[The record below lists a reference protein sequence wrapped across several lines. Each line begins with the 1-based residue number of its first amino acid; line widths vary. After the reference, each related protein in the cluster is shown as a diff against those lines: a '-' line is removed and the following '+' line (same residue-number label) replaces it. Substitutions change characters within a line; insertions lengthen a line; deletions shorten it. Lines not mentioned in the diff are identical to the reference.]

1 MKNIRNKMLKYTSLA
16 FTLFIC
22 LHLEGQNL
30 SSSLNLIV
38 GPETTQKM
46 EFAYSNTKAGKEY
59 VKYLFKVSNDETIIF
74 DIGVESDAEIQLE
87 KPKNAIVCSPS
98 TWNNLDAPTKESI
111 ISGNQSVHI
120 VLPIGLNQY
129 RITPVYAVE
138 WIKTLGNKC
147 EFRSTDMEFIID
159 LNREVILST
168 SNNLIQKL
176 SEEKVGQC
184 KIFTF
189 RKNSKIQTTLYKDVT
204 WSPKL
209 GVIKETFS
217 ENQGE
222 YALLR
227 VQGISVTE
235 YMNKQCAQDIA
246 LNQKEDTQDFLR
258 TKGAEEKSY
267 NGKTHV
273 VEQGET
279 FFGIAKI
286 YQILPGDLMDF
297 NPTIDPN
304 KMNIGLIINIPPVK
318 KPSVIPEGMYVMQ
331 EGDSKEKI
339 SQLFGVTHLDINNWN
354 PDFDKKVVGDLIF
367 VKSPS
372 KDTELEGVRTKG
384 ANITVENKPKNI
396 VKTQWWETTDGKHIV
411 KANESIAMLSAAYG
425 FTEERFRQMNGLNPN
440 EKIKEGQILMTLVCP
455 VQVKV
460 MENPAKITPENT
472 KTDKGGL
479 PETKQTG
486 IKQEE
491 VTPYFD
497 IQNGKITSLFSEPE
511 IISAGDENQKTVKGS
526 SSQREIYIVQQ
537 GDTVNG
543 IAIKFNLTEAKL
555 RQLNKLAE
563 GEVVLPRQRIF
574 LN

>member
-1 MKNIRNKMLKYTSLA
+1 MLKYTSLA

-273 VEQGET
+273 VQQGET

>member
-1 MKNIRNKMLKYTSLA
+1 MKNIGNKMTRNSSLA
-16 FTLFIC
+16 FALFIC
-22 LHLEGQNL
+22 FNL
-30 SSSLNLIV
+30 SGQKLNSSLNLII
-38 GPETTQKM
+38 GAENTQKM

-59 VKYLFKVSNDETIIF
+59 VKYLFKVSNDETLIF

-87 KPKNAIVCSPS
+87 KPRNAIVCNPS
-98 TWNNLDAPTKESI
+98 VWNNLDAPTKENI
-111 ISGNQSVHI
+111 ISGNQSVHLI
-120 VLPIGLNQY
+120 LPIGLNQY

-138 WIKTLGNKC
+138 WIKTEGNKC
-147 EFRSTDMEFIID
+147 EFRSTDMEFILDID
-159 LNREVILST
+159 REIILST

-176 SEEKVGQC
+176 SEEKIGQC
-184 KIFTF
+184 KIFTL
-189 RKNSKIQTTLYKDVT
+189 RKNSKIQTTLYKDVAWT
-204 WSPKL
+204 SNL

-222 YALLR
+222 YTLLR
-227 VQGISVTE
+227 IQGISVTE
-235 YMNKQCAQDIA
+235 YLNKQCAQNLA
-246 LNQKEDTQDFLR
+246 TNQKEDTQDFLR
-258 TKGAEEKSY
+258 TKGSEEKSY

-273 VEQGET
+273 VQQGET

-286 YQILPGDLMDF
+286 YQILPGELMDF

-318 KPSVIPEGMYVMQ
+318 KPGVIPEGMYVMQ

-367 VKSPS
+367 VKFPS
-372 KDTELEGVRTKG
+372 KDTDLEGVRTKG
-384 ANITVENKPKNI
+384 ANVTVDNKPKNI

-411 KANESIAMLSAAYG
+411 KINESIAMLSAAYG

-440 EKIKEGQILMTLVCP
+440 EKIKEGQILITLVCP

-460 MENPAKITPENT
+460 TENPAKITPENT

-479 PETKQTG
+479 PETKQAG

-511 IISAGDENQKTVKGS
+511 IISTGDENQKTVKGS

-555 RQLNKLAE
+555 RQLNKLAD
-563 GEVVLPRQRIF
+563 GELVLPRQRIF

>member
-1 MKNIRNKMLKYTSLA
+1 MKNIGNKMTRNSSLA
-16 FTLFIC
+16 FALFIC
-22 LHLEGQNL
+22 FNL
-30 SSSLNLIV
+30 SGQKLNSSLNLII
-38 GPETTQKM
+38 GAENTQKM

-59 VKYLFKVSNDETIIF
+59 VKYLFKVSNDETLIF

-87 KPKNAIVCSPS
+87 KPRNAIVCNPS
-98 TWNNLDAPTKESI
+98 VWNNLDAPTKENI
-111 ISGNQSVHI
+111 ISGNQSVHLI
-120 VLPIGLNQY
+120 LPIGLNQY

-138 WIKTLGNKC
+138 WIKTEGNKC
-147 EFRSTDMEFIID
+147 EFRSTDMEFILDID
-159 LNREVILST
+159 REIILST

-176 SEEKVGQC
+176 SEEKIGQC
-184 KIFTF
+184 KIFTL
-189 RKNSKIQTTLYKDVT
+189 RKNSKIQTTLYKDVAWT
-204 WSPKL
+204 SNL

-222 YALLR
+222 YTLLR
-227 VQGISVTE
+227 IQGISVTE
-235 YMNKQCAQDIA
+235 YLNKQCAQNLA
-246 LNQKEDTQDFLR
+246 TNQKEDTQDFLR
-258 TKGAEEKSY
+258 TKGSEEKSY

-273 VEQGET
+273 VQQGET

-286 YQILPGDLMDF
+286 YQILPGELMDF

-318 KPSVIPEGMYVMQ
+318 KPGVIPEGMYVMQ

-367 VKSPS
+367 VKFPS
-372 KDTELEGVRTKG
+372 KDTDLEGVRTKG
-384 ANITVENKPKNI
+384 ANVTVDNKPKNI

-411 KANESIAMLSAAYG
+411 KINESIAMLSAAYG

-440 EKIKEGQILMTLVCP
+440 EKIKEGQILITLVCP

-460 MENPAKITPENT
+460 TENPAKITPENT

-479 PETKQTG
+479 PETKQAG

-511 IISAGDENQKTVKGS
+511 IISTGDENQKTVKGS

-555 RQLNKLAE
+555 RLLNKLAD
-563 GEVVLPRQRIF
+563 GELVLPRQRIF

>member
-1 MKNIRNKMLKYTSLA
+1 MKNTSLA
-16 FTLFIC
+16 FILLISFN
-22 LHLEGQNL
+22 LSGQKL
-30 SSSLNLIV
+30 SSSMNFII
-38 GPETTQKM
+38 GSEATQKM

-74 DIGVESDAEIQLE
+74 DIAVESDAEIQLE

-98 TWNNLDAPTKESI
+98 TWNNLDAATKESI
-111 ISGNQSVHI
+111 ISGNQSVHL
-120 VLPIGLNQY
+120 VLPIGLNQF

-138 WIKTLGNKC
+138 WIKTQGNKC
-147 EFRSTDMEFIID
+147 EFRSTDMEFILDID
-159 LNREVILST
+159 REIILST

-176 SEEKVGQC
+176 SEEKNGQC
-184 KIFTF
+184 KIFTL

-204 WSPKL
+204 WNSNL

-222 YALLR
+222 YTLLR
-227 VQGISVTE
+227 IQGISVTE
-235 YMNKQCAQDIA
+235 YLNKQCAQNLAI
-246 LNQKEDTQDFLR
+246 NQKEDTQDFLR
-258 TKGAEEKSY
+258 TKGSEEKSY

-273 VEQGET
+273 VQQGET

-286 YQILPGDLMDF
+286 YQILPGELMDF

-318 KPSVIPEGMYVMQ
+318 KPGVIPEGMYVMQ

-372 KDTELEGVRTKG
+372 KDTDLEGVRTKG

-396 VKTQWWETTDGKHIV
+396 VKTHWWETTDGKHIV

-440 EKIKEGQILMTLVCP
+440 EKIKEGQILITLVCP

-472 KTDKGGL
+472 KTDKGVL

>member
-1 MKNIRNKMLKYTSLA
+1 MKNIGNKMMKNTSLA
-16 FTLFIC
+16 FILLISFN
-22 LHLEGQNL
+22 LSGQKL
-30 SSSLNLIV
+30 SSSMNFII
-38 GPETTQKM
+38 GSEATQKM

-74 DIGVESDAEIQLE
+74 DIAVESDAEIQLE
-87 KPKNAIVCSPS
+87 KPKNAIVCNPS
-98 TWNNLDAPTKESI
+98 TWNNLDAATKESI
-111 ISGNQSVHI
+111 ISGNQSVHL
-120 VLPIGLNQY
+120 VLPIGLNQF

-138 WIKTLGNKC
+138 WIKTQGNKC
-147 EFRSTDMEFIID
+147 EFRSTDMEFILDID
-159 LNREVILST
+159 REIILST

-184 KIFTF
+184 KIFTL

-204 WSPKL
+204 WTSNL

-222 YALLR
+222 YTLLR
-227 VQGISVTE
+227 IQGISVTE
-235 YMNKQCAQDIA
+235 YLNKQCAQNLAI
-246 LNQKEDTQDFLR
+246 NQKEDTQDFLR
-258 TKGAEEKSY
+258 TKGSEEKSY

-273 VEQGET
+273 VQQGET

-286 YQILPGDLMDF
+286 YQILPGELMDF

-372 KDTELEGVRTKG
+372 KDTDLEGVRTKG

-396 VKTQWWETTDGKHIV
+396 VKTHWWETTDGKHIV

-425 FTEERFRQMNGLNPN
+425 FTEERFRQMNGLSAN

>member
-1 MKNIRNKMLKYTSLA
+1 MKNIGNKMTRNSSLA
-16 FTLFIC
+16 FALFIC
-22 LHLEGQNL
+22 FNL
-30 SSSLNLIV
+30 SGQKLNSSLNLII
-38 GPETTQKM
+38 GAENTQKM

-59 VKYLFKVSNDETIIF
+59 VKYLFKVSNDETLIF

-87 KPKNAIVCSPS
+87 KPRNAIVCNPS
-98 TWNNLDAPTKESI
+98 VWNNLDAPTKENI
-111 ISGNQSVHI
+111 ISGNQSVHLI
-120 VLPIGLNQY
+120 LPIGLNQY

-138 WIKTLGNKC
+138 WIKTEGNKC
-147 EFRSTDMEFIID
+147 EFRSTDMEFILDID
-159 LNREVILST
+159 REIILST

-176 SEEKVGQC
+176 SEEKIGQC
-184 KIFTF
+184 KIFTL
-189 RKNSKIQTTLYKDVT
+189 RKNSKIQTTLYKDVAWT
-204 WSPKL
+204 SNL

-222 YALLR
+222 YTLLR
-227 VQGISVTE
+227 IQGISVTE
-235 YMNKQCAQDIA
+235 YLNKQCAQNLA
-246 LNQKEDTQDFLR
+246 TNQKEDTQNFLR
-258 TKGAEEKSY
+258 TKGSEEKSY

-273 VEQGET
+273 VQQGET

-286 YQILPGDLMDF
+286 YQILPGELMDF

-318 KPSVIPEGMYVMQ
+318 KPGVIPEGMYVMQ

-367 VKSPS
+367 VKFPS
-372 KDTELEGVRTKG
+372 KDTDLEGVRTKG
-384 ANITVENKPKNI
+384 ANVTVDNKPKNI

-411 KANESIAMLSAAYG
+411 KINESIAMLSAAYG

-440 EKIKEGQILMTLVCP
+440 EKIKEGQILITLVCP

-460 MENPAKITPENT
+460 TENPAKITPENT

-479 PETKQTG
+479 PETKQAG

-511 IISAGDENQKTVKGS
+511 IISTGDENQKTVKGS

-555 RQLNKLAE
+555 RQLNKLAD
-563 GEVVLPRQRIF
+563 GELVLPRQRIF

>member
-1 MKNIRNKMLKYTSLA
+1 MKNIGNKMMRNTSLA
-16 FTLFIC
+16 FILLISFN
-22 LHLEGQNL
+22 LSGQKL
-30 SSSLNLIV
+30 SSSMNFII
-38 GPETTQKM
+38 GSEATQKM

-74 DIGVESDAEIQLE
+74 DIAVESDAEIQLE
-87 KPKNAIVCSPS
+87 KPKNAILCDPS
-98 TWNNLDAPTKESI
+98 TWNNLDAATKESI
-111 ISGNQSVHI
+111 ISGNQSVHL

-138 WIKTLGNKC
+138 WIKTQGNKC
-147 EFRSTDMEFIID
+147 EFRSTDMEFILDID
-159 LNREVILST
+159 REIILST

-184 KIFTF
+184 KIFTL

-204 WSPKL
+204 WTSNL

-222 YALLR
+222 YTLLR
-227 VQGISVTE
+227 IQGISVTE
-235 YMNKQCAQDIA
+235 YLNKQCAQNLVI
-246 LNQKEDTQDFLR
+246 NQKEDTQDFLR
-258 TKGAEEKSY
+258 TKGSEEKSY

-273 VEQGET
+273 VQQGET

-286 YQILPGDLMDF
+286 YQILPGELIDF

-318 KPSVIPEGMYVMQ
+318 KPGVIPEGMYVMQ

-354 PDFDKKVVGDLIF
+354 PDFEKKVVGDLIF

-372 KDTELEGVRTKG
+372 KDTDLEGVRTKG
-384 ANITVENKPKNI
+384 ANVTVENKPKNI
-396 VKTQWWETTDGKHIV
+396 AKTQWWETTDGKHIV